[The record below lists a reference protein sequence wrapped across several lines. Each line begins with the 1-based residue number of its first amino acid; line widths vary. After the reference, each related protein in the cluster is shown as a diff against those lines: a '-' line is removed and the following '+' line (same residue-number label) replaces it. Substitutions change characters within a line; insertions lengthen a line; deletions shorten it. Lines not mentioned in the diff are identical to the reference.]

1 MSTLIESTPE
11 LMTLP
16 PLTAPA
22 WIERDR
28 AVMSPSLTRAY
39 PFVMARGRGSEV
51 WDVDGKRYVDMNA
64 TIAVAATGHSH
75 PAVVEAIKRQ
85 ADQFLQ
91 YAMTD
96 FYTPQTIELAET
108 LTRLRPTR
116 TAPGRGASVREDA
129 QVFFTNSGTETVEA
143 AIKLARYH
151 TGRPNFIGF
160 LGAFH
165 GRTLGS
171 LAFTASKYTQR
182 KGFAPPM
189 PGVIHVPFCNPYR
202 PLLAARDGEDYGDT
216 IVDYIEHVVFRQ
228 LTAPSD
234 VAAIL
239 LEPIQGEGGYVV
251 PTPKFLPRLREV
263 CDRHGILL
271 IADEV
276 QSGMGR
282 TGKWW
287 AVEHWDVEPDILLSA
302 KGIASGLPLGALI
315 ARRSVMTWQPGSH
328 GNTFGGSPISC
339 AAALATIDVI
349 EREGLLQHAAEMG
362 EYILDALA
370 EMQARH
376 PTIGDVRGKGLMIG
390 VEFVLD
396 KNTKEPAHDL
406 AEDITRRAF
415 DKGVLM
421 LPCGLSTIR
430 LSPALNIPRPL
441 VDEALAI
448 FEEAITEAEAAL

>member
-1 MSTLIESTPE
+1 MAPLIHA
-11 LMTLP
+11 LP
-16 PLTAPA
+16 GLKAQE
-22 WIERDR
+22 WVQRDS
-28 AVMSPSLTRAY
+28 AAMSPSLTRGY
-39 PFVMARGRGSEV
+39 PFVMARGKGSEV
-51 WDVDGKRYVDMNA
+51 WDVDGNRFIDMNA
-64 TIAVAATGHSH
+64 TIAVTATGHAH
-75 PAVVEAIKRQ
+75 PAVVEAIQRQ
-85 ADQFLQ
+85 AGQFIQ

-96 FYTPQTIELAET
+96 FYTPQTIELAEQ
-108 LTRLRPTR
+108 LNRLRPM
-116 TAPGRGASVREDA
+116 REDT

-165 GRTLGS
+165 GRSMGS
-171 LAFTASKYTQR
+171 LSFTASKTTQR
-182 KGFAPPM
+182 EGFSPTM
-189 PGVIHVPFCNPYR
+189 PGVTHVPFCYPYR
-202 PLLAARDGEDYGDT
+202 PILASRNGEEYGDT
-216 IVDYIEHVVFRQ
+216 VVDYIENVVFRQ
-228 LTAPSD
+228 LMAPGD

-239 LEPIQGEGGYVV
+239 IEPIQGEGGYIV
-251 PTPKFLPRLREV
+251 PTPKFLPRLREL

-287 AVEHWDVEPDILLSA
+287 AVEHWGVEPDILLSA
-302 KGIASGLPLGALI
+302 KGIASGMPLGAMI
-315 ARRSVMTWQPGSH
+315 ARKRVMSWKPGSH
-328 GNTFGGSPISC
+328 GNTFGGNPLSC

-362 EYILDALA
+362 EYIMDALA
-370 EMQARH
+370 EIQMRH

-396 KNTKEPAHDL
+396 KTTKEPAHDL
-406 AEDITRRAF
+406 SEDVALRAF
-415 DKGVLM
+415 NKGVLL
-421 LPCGLSTIR
+421 LPCGVSTIR
-430 LSPALNIPRPL
+430 LSPALNIPRHL

>member
-1 MSTLIESTPE
+1 MATLMHTSPE
-11 LMTLP
+11 A
-16 PLTAPA
+16 TALSDLRTREWVA
-22 WIERDR
+22 RDR

-51 WDVDGKRYVDMNA
+51 WDVDGRRYIDMNA
-64 TIAVAATGHSH
+64 TIAVASTGHSH
-75 PAVVEAIKRQ
+75 PAVVEAIRRQ

-96 FYTPQTIELAET
+96 FYTPQTVELAEK
-108 LTRLRPTR
+108 LNRLRPM
-116 TAPGRGASVREDA
+116 AEEV

-151 TGRPNFIGF
+151 TARPNFIGF

-165 GRTLGS
+165 GRSMGS
-171 LAFTASKYTQR
+171 LAFTASKTTQK
-182 KGFAPPM
+182 KGFSPAM
-189 PGVIHVPFCNPYR
+189 PGVTHVPYCYPYR
-202 PLLAARDGEDYGDT
+202 PILASPQGADYGDT
-216 IVDYIEHVVFRQ
+216 VVDYIENVIFRS
-228 LTAPSD
+228 LVAPTD

-251 PTPKFLPRLREV
+251 PTPHFLPRLRAL
-263 CDRHGILL
+263 CDKYGILL

-287 AVEHWDVEPDILLSA
+287 AIEHWNVEPDILLSA
-302 KGIASGLPLGALI
+302 KGIASGLPLGAMM

-328 GNTFGGSPISC
+328 GNTFGGNPVSC

-349 EREGLLQHAAEMG
+349 EKEGLLQHAAEMG
-362 EYILDALA
+362 EYIMDALA
-370 EMQARH
+370 EIQVRH
-376 PTIGDVRGKGLMIG
+376 PTMGDVRGKGLMIG
-390 VEFVLD
+390 VEFVID
-396 KNTKEPAHDL
+396 RDTREPAHDL
-406 AEDITRRAF
+406 SEDITQRAF
-415 DKGVLM
+415 RKGLLL
-421 LPCGLSTIR
+421 LPAGVSTIR
-430 LSPALNIPRPL
+430 LSPALNIPKHL
-441 VDEALAI
+441 VDEALSI

>member
-1 MSTLIESTPE
+1 MATLIH
-11 LMTLP
+11 
-16 PLTAPA
+16 TAPEVITRPGLQA
-22 WIERDR
+22 QEWVRRDK
-28 AVMSPSLTRAY
+28 ASLSPSLTRGY

-51 WDVDGKRYVDMNA
+51 WDVDGNRYLDMNA
-64 TIAVAATGHSH
+64 TIAVTATGHSH
-75 PAVVEAIKRQ
+75 PAVVEAIQRQ
-85 ADQFLQ
+85 AEQFIQ

-96 FYTPQTIELAET
+96 FYTPQTIRLAEK
-108 LTRLRPTR
+108 LSSLRPM
-116 TAPGRGASVREDA
+116 REET

-160 LGAFH
+160 LGGFH
-165 GRTLGS
+165 GRSMGA
-171 LAFTASKYTQR
+171 LAFTASKHTQR
-182 KGFAPPM
+182 KGFAPTM
-189 PGVIHVPFCNPYR
+189 PGVTHVPYCYPYR
-202 PLLAARDGEDYGDT
+202 PILAQRDGEDYGDT
-216 IVDYIEHVVFRQ
+216 IVDYIENVVFRH
-228 LTAPSD
+228 LMAPAE

-251 PTPKFLPRLREV
+251 PTPRFLPRLREL
-263 CDRHGILL
+263 CDRYGILL

-287 AVEHWDVEPDILLSA
+287 AIEHWGVEPDILLSA
-302 KGIASGLPLGALI
+302 KGIASGMPLGAMI
-315 ARRSVMTWQPGSH
+315 ARKSVMTWRPGSH
-328 GNTFGGSPISC
+328 GNTFGGNPVSC

-349 EREGLLQHAAEMG
+349 EREGLLQHAAETG

-370 EMQARH
+370 EIQMRH
-376 PTIGDVRGKGLMIG
+376 PTIGEVRGKGLMIG

-396 KNTKEPAHDL
+396 KTTKAPAHDL
-406 AEDITRRAF
+406 SEDIALRAF
-415 DKGVLM
+415 HKGLLL
-421 LPCGLSTIR
+421 LPCGVSTIR

-448 FEEAITEAEAAL
+448 FEEAIAEAEAAL

>member
-1 MSTLIESTPE
+1 MQSSSEAAALFGSKSQEWV
-11 LMTLP
+11 
-16 PLTAPA
+16 A
-22 WIERDR
+22 RDR

-51 WDVDGKRYVDMNA
+51 WDVDGRRYIDMNA

-75 PAVVEAIKRQ
+75 PAVVEAIRRQ

-96 FYTPQTIELAET
+96 FYTPQTVELAEK
-108 LTRLRPTR
+108 LNSLRPM
-116 TAPGRGASVREDA
+116 AEEL

-165 GRTLGS
+165 GRSMGS
-171 LAFTASKYTQR
+171 LAFTASKHTQK
-182 KGFAPPM
+182 KGFSPAM
-189 PGVIHVPFCNPYR
+189 PGVTHVPFCTPYR
-202 PLLAARDGEDYGDT
+202 PILASPAGADYGDT
-216 IVDYIEHVVFRQ
+216 VADYIENVVFRS
-228 LTAPSD
+228 LVAPTD

-251 PTPKFLPRLREV
+251 PTPNFLPRLRAL
-263 CDRHGILL
+263 CDKYGILL

-276 QSGMGR
+276 QTGVGR
-282 TGKWW
+282 TGRWW
-287 AVEHWDVEPDILLSA
+287 AVEHWNVEPDILLSA
-302 KGIASGLPLGALI
+302 KGIASGLPLGAMM

-328 GNTFGGSPISC
+328 GNTFGGNPVSC

-349 EREGLLQHAAEMG
+349 EQEGLLQHAAEIG
-362 EYILDALA
+362 EYLMDALA
-370 EMQARH
+370 EIQVRH
-376 PTIGDVRGKGLMIG
+376 PTIGDVRGKGLMVG

-396 KNTKEPAHDL
+396 KVTKEPAHDL
-406 AEDITRRAF
+406 AEDITQRAF
-415 DKGVLM
+415 QKGLLL
-421 LPCGLSTIR
+421 LPAGVSTIR
-430 LSPALNIPRPL
+430 LSPALNIPKRL
-441 VDEALAI
+441 VDEALEI
-448 FEEAITEAEAAL
+448 FEESITEAEATL

>member
-1 MSTLIESTPE
+1 MATVIKTQQDAETTSGLLAQS
-11 LMTLP
+11 
-16 PLTAPA
+16 

-28 AVMSPSLTRAY
+28 AVMSPSLTRGY

-51 WDVDGKRYVDMNA
+51 WDVDGRRYIDMNA

-75 PAVVEAIKRQ
+75 PAVVEAIQRQ

-96 FYTPQTIELAET
+96 FYTPQTVELAEK
-108 LTRLRPTR
+108 LNHLRPMDEE
-116 TAPGRGASVREDA
+116 V

-151 TGRPNFIGF
+151 TARPNFIGF

-165 GRTLGS
+165 GRSMGS
-171 LAFTASKYTQR
+171 LAFTASKSTQK
-182 KGFAPPM
+182 KGFSPAM
-189 PGVIHVPFCNPYR
+189 PGVTHVPYCYPYR
-202 PLLAARDGEDYGDT
+202 PILASPQGVDYGDT
-216 IVDYIEHVVFRQ
+216 VVDYIENVIFRS
-228 LTAPSD
+228 LVAPTD

-251 PTPKFLPRLREV
+251 PTPEFLPRLRAL
-263 CDRHGILL
+263 CDKYGILL

-276 QSGMGR
+276 QSGVGR

-287 AVEHWDVEPDILLSA
+287 AIEHWNVEPDILLSA
-302 KGIASGLPLGALI
+302 KGIASGLPLGAMM

-328 GNTFGGSPISC
+328 GNTFGGNPVSC
-339 AAALATIDVI
+339 AAALATIGVI
-349 EREGLLQHAAEMG
+349 ESEGLLQHAAQMG
-362 EYILDALA
+362 EYVMDALA
-370 EMQARH
+370 EIQMRH

-396 KNTKEPAHDL
+396 RQTKEPAHDL
-406 AEDITRRAF
+406 CEGITQRAF
-415 DKGVLM
+415 RKGLLL
-421 LPCGLSTIR
+421 LPAGVSTIR
-430 LSPALNIPRPL
+430 LSPALNIPRHL
-441 VDEALAI
+441 VDEALSI

>member
-1 MSTLIESTPE
+1 MTTTLITTQPGVKARDW
-11 LMTLP
+11 L
-16 PLTAPA
+16 
-22 WIERDR
+22 ERDR
-28 AVMSPSLTRAY
+28 AVMSPSLTRGY
-39 PFVMARGRGSEV
+39 PLVVDRARGSEV
-51 WDVDGKRYVDMNA
+51 WDVDGKRYIDLNA
-64 TIAVAATGHSH
+64 TIAVASTGHAH
-75 PAVVEAIKRQ
+75 PAVVEAIQRQ
-85 ADQFLQ
+85 AEKYIQ

-96 FYTPQTIELAET
+96 FYTPQTIALAEK
-108 LTRLRPTR
+108 LNELRPMD
-116 TAPGRGASVREDA
+116 EEA

-165 GRTLGS
+165 GRSMGS
-171 LAFTASKYTQR
+171 LAFTASKYTQKR
-182 KGFAPPM
+182 GFSPAM
-189 PGVIHVPFCNPYR
+189 PGVTHVPYCYPYR
-202 PLLAARDGEDYGDT
+202 PILASPGGQDYGDT
-216 IVDYIEHVVFRQ
+216 IVDYIEDVIFRQ
-228 LTAPSD
+228 LVAPTD

-251 PTPKFLPRLREV
+251 PTPKFLPRLREL
-263 CDRHGILL
+263 CDKYGILL

-276 QSGMGR
+276 QSGVGR

-287 AVEHWDVEPDILLSA
+287 AIEHWGVEPDILLSA
-302 KGIASGLPLGALI
+302 KGIASGMPLGAMM
-315 ARRSVMTWQPGSH
+315 ARRSVMTWRPGSH
-328 GNTFGGSPISC
+328 GNTFGGNPISC

-376 PTIGDVRGKGLMIG
+376 ATIGDVRGKGLMIG

-396 KNTKEPAHDL
+396 KHTKEPAHDL
-406 AEDITRRAF
+406 AEDINQRGF
-415 DKGVLM
+415 QKGLLL
-421 LPCGLSTIR
+421 LPAGVSVIR
-430 LSPALNIPRPL
+430 LSPALNITKDL
-441 VDEALAI
+441 VDEGLAI